1 MWTRGGRGW
10 RSEFRVLMTVAAF
23 TTESFDAYGA
33 KQKSEPNTML
43 ESTNYNTV
51 PTAAYTEDVSM
62 QMAKT
67 L

>member
-23 TTESFDAYGA
+23 TTDEVSTRTERN
-33 KQKSEPNTML
+33 KSEPNTML